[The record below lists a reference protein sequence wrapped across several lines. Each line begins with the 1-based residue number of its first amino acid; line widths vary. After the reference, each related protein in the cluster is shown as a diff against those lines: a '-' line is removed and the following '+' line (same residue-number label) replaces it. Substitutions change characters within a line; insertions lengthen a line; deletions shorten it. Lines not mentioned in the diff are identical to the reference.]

1 MSDEKLERVLRTV
14 DPGRRAVLKKM
25 VLSAAFTVPI
35 IASFSV
41 KDLMAAG
48 MGSGGTTT
56 SLLTVTTT
64 ESPTTLTTIT
74 TTKPATTL
82 TTTFSTTL
90 TTITTTMI

>member
-1 MSDEKLERVLRTV
+1 MSDEKLERVLQTV
-14 DPGRRAVLKKM
+14 DRGRRAVLKKM

-56 SLLTVTTT
+56 ASSISV
-64 ESPTTLTTIT
+64 IT

-82 TTTFSTTL
+82 TTITTTMSTTTL